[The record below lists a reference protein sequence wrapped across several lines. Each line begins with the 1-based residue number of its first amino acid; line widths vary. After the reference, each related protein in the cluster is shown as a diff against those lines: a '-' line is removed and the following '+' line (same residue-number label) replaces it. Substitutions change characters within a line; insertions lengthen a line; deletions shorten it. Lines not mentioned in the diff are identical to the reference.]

1 MFWDINNKETISK
14 LKESIHSLNLLVKNL
29 SDELQAIKNENEA
42 LKKALLPKKNS
53 NNSSIPPSQDED
65 RPRRNQSL
73 RQKSGKKPGG
83 QPGHADSSMKMSP
96 IPGHVKKPLP
106 EYCNKCGNDLSNS
119 EAELLSKRHFIDLP
133 AIAPTITEYQN
144 FGKQCCCGHLQTGGF
159 PSHITNHVQYGA
171 NVEASVAYYSV
182 YQYIPVKRMCEM
194 FNQLFNLPISQGTII
209 NMLRRMGEKAQ
220 PIYNAIHSNILKST
234 VVGSDETGAKVD
246 GEKYWAWI
254 WQNAFMTY
262 IVVSISRGR
271 KTIERLFPEGFINAI
286 LCSDRWRAQIATYAK
301 GHQLC
306 MAHLLRDLNYLI
318 ELEKTSWAEN
328 LKSLFQKA
336 IKLKKHCPEHDS
348 GNPDVM
354 VLEPDL
360 DELLTEHLDQE
371 KTPKTLVFQKSMQ
384 EYRNYLF
391 TFLYHKDVPP
401 DNNGSER
408 AARNF
413 KIKMKVSGQF
423 KTGHQT
429 YAILRSVVDTC
440 IKQKVSVKWALS
452 QIALIQLVAE

>member
-1 MFWDINNKETISK
+1 
-14 LKESIHSLNLLVKNL
+14 LKVLK
-29 SDELQAIKNENEA
+29 KENET
-42 LKKALLPKKNS
+42 LRRSLLPKKNS
-53 NNSSIPPSQDED
+53 HNSSIPPSQDEN
-65 RPRRNQSL
+65 RPKRNQSL
-73 RQKSGKKPGG
+73 RQKSNKKLGG
-83 QPGHADSSMKMSP
+83 QPGHPDSSMKMSLTP
-96 IPGHVKKPLP
+96 NHVEKLLPG
-106 EYCNKCGNDLSNS
+106 YCNKCGSDLSGS
-119 EAELLSKRHFIDLP
+119 EAELLSKRQFIDLP
-133 AIAPTITEYQN
+133 EITPTITEYQN
-144 FGKQCCCGHLQTGGF
+144 FGRQCSCGHLQSGGF
-159 PSHITNHVQYGA
+159 PPHITNHIQYGA
-171 NVEASVAYYSV
+171 NVEASVAYYSI

-194 FNQLFNLPISQGTII
+194 FHQLFNLPISQGTII
-209 NMLRRMGEKAQ
+209 NMLRRMGKKAQ
-220 PIYNAIHSNILKST
+220 PVYTAIHSNILKST
-234 VVGSDETGAKVD
+234 VVGGDETGAKVD
-246 GEKYWAWI
+246 GDKYWAWI

-262 IVVSISRGR
+262 ITVSVSRGK
-271 KTIERLFPEGFINAI
+271 KTIELLFPEGFINAI

-336 IKLKKHCPEHDS
+336 ISLKKHCPEHDS
-348 GNPDVM
+348 NNPDAM
-354 VLEPDL
+354 ALESEL
-360 DELLTEHLDQE
+360 DKLLAEHLDQE
-371 KTPKTLVFQKSMQ
+371 KTPKTLVFQNSMKD
-384 EYRNYLF
+384 YRDYLF

-413 KIKMKVSGQF
+413 KIKMKISGQF

-440 IKQKVSVKWALS
+440 IKQNVSVKWALS